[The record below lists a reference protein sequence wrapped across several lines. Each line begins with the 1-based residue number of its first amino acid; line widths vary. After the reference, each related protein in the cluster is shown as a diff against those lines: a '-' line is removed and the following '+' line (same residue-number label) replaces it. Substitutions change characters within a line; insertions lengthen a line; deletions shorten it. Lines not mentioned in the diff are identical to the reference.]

1 MLLIAHQTLRL
12 LNMRYV
18 VDIDGTICEH
28 FNGPN
33 FGSGQVYYYRIE
45 KINKLYD
52 EGHEIVYMTARGMG
66 TKNNPEGNFDEES
79 MNRARQKYGRLTETQ
94 LEEWGCKYTKLFL
107 GKYSG
112 DVYIDDK
119 AIHSDDFFNNN

>member
-1 MLLIAHQTLRL
+1 
-12 LNMRYV
+12 MRYV

-33 FGSGQVYYYRIE
+33 FGSGQVYYDRIE

-79 MNRARQKYGRLTETQ
+79 MNRARQKYGRMTEQQ
-94 LEEWGCKYTKLFL
+94 LDDWGCRYTKLFL

-112 DVYIDDK
+112 DIYIDDK
-119 AIHSDDFFNNN
+119 GIHSDTFFNAN

>member
-1 MLLIAHQTLRL
+1 MLLIAHLTLRL

-33 FGSGQVYYYRIE
+33 FGSGQVYYDRIE

-94 LEEWGCKYTKLFL
+94 LEEW
-107 GKYSG
+107 
-112 DVYIDDK
+112 
-119 AIHSDDFFNNN
+119 IHVNDSEHLYFPFVQLRKRICLILSLQWIR